1 MAEPK
6 GHFSGEHAEHTV
18 LLYALSTCIWCRK
31 TRQLLEETQV
41 SFDYIYLDLLEGE
54 ERRAAEQEVR
64 QWNPAKSFPT
74 LVIDGA
80 EAIVGFKPDAIREKL
95 EL

>member
-6 GHFSGEHAEHTV
+6 GHFSGEQQKHTV

-31 TRQLLEETQV
+31 TRQLLEEAQV

-54 ERRAAEQEVR
+54 ERHAAEQEVR
-64 QWNPAKSFPT
+64 RWNPAKSFPT
-74 LVIDGA
+74 MVIDDI
-80 EAIVGFKPDAIREKL
+80 ESIVGFKPDVIRERL
-95 EL
+95 GL